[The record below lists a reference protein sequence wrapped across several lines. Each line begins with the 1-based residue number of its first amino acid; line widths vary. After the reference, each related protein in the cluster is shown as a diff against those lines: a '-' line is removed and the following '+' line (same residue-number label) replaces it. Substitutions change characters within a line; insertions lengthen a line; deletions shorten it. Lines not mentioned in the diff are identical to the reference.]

1 MLEQRQGK
9 RYPLTLPV
17 QVRWKARGGSV
28 GRAQGKTGDISS
40 GGLLLVVP
48 SPLPVGTTINV
59 TINLPIE
66 LTKVPVE
73 LSCVGRVVR
82 KSRMGENQGIAAI
95 IEDFELRHS
104 RLKAAKT
111 LPSSTAPAGT
121 AGTLPLSA
129 NEKSA
134 QAKENP
140 DSGSRSGRGFSPR
153 SKATLLT

>member
-1 MLEQRQGK
+1 MRERRQGK
-9 RYPLTLPV
+9 RYALRLPA
-17 QVRWKARGGSV
+17 QVRWKPRWGSV
-28 GRAQGKTGDISS
+28 GRAQGKTGDVSSS
-40 GGLLLVVP
+40 GFLLVTP

-59 TINLPIE
+59 TINLPLE

-73 LSCVGRVVR
+73 LSCLGRVVR
-82 KSRMGENQGIAAI
+82 KSRRGENQGIAAI

-104 RLKAAKT
+104 RPKAAKT
-111 LPSSTAPAGT
+111 LPSRTVPAGT
-121 AGTLPLSA
+121 RGTLPLSA

-140 DSGSRSGRGFSPR
+140 DSGSRPGRGFSPG

>member
-1 MLEQRQGK
+1 MLERRQGK
-9 RYPLTLPV
+9 RYPLRLPA
-17 QVRWKARGGSV
+17 QVRWKAPGGSV
-28 GRAQGKTGDISS
+28 GRAQGRTGDISS
-40 GGLLLVVP
+40 SGFLLVTP

-59 TINLPIE
+59 TINLPLE

-73 LSCVGRVVR
+73 LSCLGRVVR
-82 KSRMGENQGIAAI
+82 KSRRGENQGIAAI

-104 RLKAAKT
+104 RPKAAKT
-111 LPSSTAPAGT
+111 LPSRTVPAGT
-121 AGTLPLSA
+121 RGTLPLSA

-140 DSGSRSGRGFSPR
+140 DSGSRPGRGFSPG